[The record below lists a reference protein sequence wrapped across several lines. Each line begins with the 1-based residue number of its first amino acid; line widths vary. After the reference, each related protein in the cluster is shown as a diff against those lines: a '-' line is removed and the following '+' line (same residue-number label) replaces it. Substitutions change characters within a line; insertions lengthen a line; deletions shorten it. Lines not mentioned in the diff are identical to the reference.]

1 MLFTISKA
9 RISFLALL
17 SLVFFSSFFPLF
29 SQNLYEDDE
38 FDYDDFLFMEQE
50 GSLTIVGTH
59 ETSQHKAS
67 ISKDEIEQRNAPD
80 MATLLQEA
88 LGLNITRYGA
98 YGNMTL
104 LNLRGL
110 DSKRL
115 AFLIDGVPVN
125 SSMDS
130 GFDIEQIDLNS
141 VERIEVI
148 YGGSDTKYNVSGA
161 MGGVINII
169 TVKKRKPGLRLGAS
183 ISNTS
188 AMPGEYRDRNG
199 ETKGPHW
206 EDLLDTQNLTVSA
219 GYGGNGFS
227 LSANAFANRVENHFL
242 FKDSYNY
249 TRRKDNNEVWDTGAG
264 TSAVWELP
272 DLTKFIA
279 SANFYYGDKNIPS
292 SGFSSVFGKQQD
304 LSARGNAMVDMP
316 RAWHDDLAMEASLGW
331 NFFRKDY
338 TSPVGELSCHDQNN
352 ITAVNRWNWYP
363 GELLVLKSGLD
374 YHFAFLD
381 STEVG
386 NRNRHS
392 GGVYMTAEY
401 KPWKPFLIIPSIKI
415 ALSSGAQG
423 GVTPVPKLGF
433 LWNVNDSLSI
443 KNNYF
448 RSFKYPDFQDLYWV
462 DGNAAGAGTAGN
474 PELRPEDGWGA
485 DLGLAWRFNNQFTLD
500 STFFTNWLKDS
511 IHWYPDSGGIWRPE
525 NVGEAVFFGMENKLN
540 FDIPVSLGSI
550 KKITASVSYQYL
562 LSYLLS
568 FGYDFASD
576 KRIPYNPMHT
586 IGISF
591 DIPWANGSLL
601 ISGQYESL
609 RYQDRPN
616 FVELKPHFLLN
627 ATINQKIGQKIGK
640 SFTLFGVVR
649 NALNTS
655 YQSFYDYPMPG
666 ITLTL
671 GVRMQYETNQEAK

>member
-1 MLFTISKA
+1 MLLIIHKA
-9 RISFLALL
+9 RKNFLALL
-17 SLVFFSSFFPLF
+17 SLMFFFSLFPLF
-29 SQNLYEDDE
+29 SQDSDEDYWFDE
-38 FDYDDFLFMEQE
+38 FYYDDVFFMEQE
-50 GSLTIVGTH
+50 GSLTIVGTP
-59 ETSQHKAS
+59 ETSQQIAV
-67 ISKDEIEQRNAPD
+67 IDKDEIERRNAAD
-80 MATLLQEA
+80 LAALLQET
-88 LGLNITRYGA
+88 LGLNITRYGT
-98 YGNMTL
+98 YGNTTL

-115 AFLIDGVPVN
+115 AFLIDGAPVN

-130 GFDIEQIDLNS
+130 GFNIEQIDLNS
-141 VERIEVI
+141 VQRIEVI

-169 TVKKRKPGLRLGAS
+169 TVRKQKPGLRLGAS
-183 ISNTS
+183 LSNTS
-188 AMPGEYRDRNG
+188 VLPGEYRDRNG
-199 ETKGPHW
+199 ETQGPHW
-206 EDLLDTQNLTVSA
+206 EDLLDTQNLAVSA
-219 GYGGNGFS
+219 GYGGNDFS
-227 LSANAFANRVENHFL
+227 FSANAFANRVDNHFL
-242 FKDSYNY
+242 FTDNYNY

-279 SANFYYGDKNIPS
+279 SANFYYGDKNIPG
-292 SGFSSVFGKQQD
+292 SGFSSNVGNQKD
-304 LSARGNAMVDMP
+304 LSVRGNVMVDMP

-331 NFFRKDY
+331 YFLRSDY
-338 TSPVGELSCHDQNN
+338 TSPVGELSRHDQQN

-363 GELLVLKSGLD
+363 GELLVLRSGLD
-374 YHFAFLD
+374 YQFAFLD

-415 ALSSGAQG
+415 ALSGGSQG
-423 GVTPVPKLGF
+423 GITPVPKLGF
-433 LWNVNDSLSI
+433 LWNVNDSISI

-448 RSFKYPDFQDLYWV
+448 RSFKYPDFQDLYWEE
-462 DGNAAGAGTAGN
+462 GNAAGGGTAGN
-474 PELRPEDGWGA
+474 PDLRPEDGWGG
-485 DLGLAWRFNNQFTLD
+485 DLGLSWRYRDLFTLD
-500 STFFTNWLKDS
+500 STFFTQWLKDS
-511 IHWYPDSGGIWRPE
+511 IHWYPGSGGIWRPE
-525 NVGEAVFFGMENKLN
+525 NVGEAVFFGLENKLN
-540 FDIPVSLGSI
+540 FDIPVSLGPV
-550 KKITASVSYQYL
+550 KKITPSVTYQYL

-586 IGISF
+586 IGASL
-591 DIPWANGSLL
+591 DILWETGSLL

-616 FVELKPHFLLN
+616 LVELQPHFLLN
-627 ATINQKIGQKIGK
+627 ANINQKIGQKIGK
-640 SFTLFGVVR
+640 SFTLFGVAR
-649 NALNTS
+649 NILNTS

-671 GVRMQYETNQEAK
+671 GIRMQYQEAK